1 MNVTRAIAAGL
12 AAGALLLVPACD
24 DEDGDGA
31 ETDEEIQDIQDQ
43 GEDIGSEIDEEI
55 EGQDTGSNE
64 DGE

>member
-1 MNVTRAIAAGL
+1 MNVTRAITAGL

-31 ETDEEIQDIQDQ
+31 NTDEEIQDLEDR
-43 GEDIGSEIDEEI
+43 GEDIGNEIEEEI

>member
-1 MNVTRAIAAGL
+1 MNLTRAISAGL

-43 GEDIGSEIDEEI
+43 GEDIGNEVEEEI